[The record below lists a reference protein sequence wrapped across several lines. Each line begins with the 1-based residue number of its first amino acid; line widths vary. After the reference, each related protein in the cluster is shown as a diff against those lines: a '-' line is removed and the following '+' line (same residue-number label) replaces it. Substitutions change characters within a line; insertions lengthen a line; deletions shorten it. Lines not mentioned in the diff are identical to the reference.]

1 MSKMLIA
8 YHSPVRNKFENTLLR
23 AVCCILLLT
32 LFFFFCHFQAN
43 WQSCFFLN
51 LTLWYKLLAT
61 TYTVTWVLLFFF
73 ISNKEME
80 MGEEGGGLGR
90 EQGHAYSS
98 LFNKWCVPHGFA
110 FRTFQLEP
118 VYGIRKEGTNSSYTS
133 GSMNI
138 NFLLVVKNCVR
149 DPNIMRWHLQCM

>member
-1 MSKMLIA
+1 MNLKTLWYVLSAAFCDTVFFSFVISKQTDN
-8 YHSPVRNKFENTLLR
+8 PV
-23 AVCCILLLT
+23 
-32 LFFFFCHFQAN
+32 
-43 WQSCFFLN
+43 FLN
-51 LTLWYKLLAT
+51 LTLWYKLLAI
-61 TYTVTWVLLFFF
+61 TYTVTWVFLFFF

-110 FRTFQLEP
+110 FRNFQLEP
-118 VYGIRKEGTNSSYTS
+118 VYGIRKEVTNSSYTS
-133 GSMNI
+133 SSISI

>member
-1 MSKMLIA
+1 MSKMLIV

-23 AVCCILLLT
+23 TVCCILLNC
-32 LFFFFCHFQAN
+32 FFSFVISKQTDN
-43 WQSCFFLN
+43 PVFLN
-51 LTLWYKLLAT
+51 LTLWYKLLAI
-61 TYTVTWVLLFFF
+61 TYTVTWVFLFFF

-110 FRTFQLEP
+110 FRTFQLAP
-118 VYGIRKEGTNSSYTS
+118 VYGIRKEGTNSSYAS
-133 GSMNI
+133 SSISI

-149 DPNIMRWHLQCM
+149 DPNILRWHVQCM

>member
-1 MSKMLIA
+1 MSKVLIV

-23 AVCCILLLT
+23 AVCCILLNC
-32 LFFFFCHFQAN
+32 FFSFVISKQTDN
-43 WQSCFFLN
+43 PVFLN
-51 LTLWYKLLAT
+51 LTLWYKLLAI
-61 TYTVTWVLLFFF
+61 TYTVTWVFLFFF

-133 GSMNI
+133 GSMSI

>member
-23 AVCCILLLT
+23 AVCCILLNC
-32 LFFFFCHFQAN
+32 FFSFVISKQTDN
-43 WQSCFFLN
+43 PVFLN
-51 LTLWYKLLAT
+51 LTLWYKLLAI
-61 TYTVTWVLLFFF
+61 TYTVTWVFLFFF

-118 VYGIRKEGTNSSYTS
+118 VYGIRKEGTNSSYAS
-133 GSMNI
+133 SSISI

-149 DPNIMRWHLQCM
+149 DPNILRWHVQCM

>member
-1 MSKMLIA
+1 MSNMLIV
-8 YHSPVRNKFENTLLR
+8 YHSPVRNKFEDTLVR
-23 AVCCILLLT
+23 AVCCILRHC
-32 LFFFFCHFQAN
+32 FFSFVISKQTDN
-43 WQSCFFLN
+43 PVFLN
-51 LTLWYKLLAT
+51 LTLWYKLLAI
-61 TYTVTWVLLFFF
+61 TYTVTWVFLFFF

-110 FRTFQLEP
+110 FRNFQLEP
-118 VYGIRKEGTNSSYTS
+118 VYGIRKEVTNSSYTS
-133 GSMNI
+133 SSISI

-149 DPNIMRWHLQCM
+149 DPNILRWHVQCM

>member
-1 MSKMLIA
+1 MSKMLIV

-23 AVCCILLLT
+23 AVCCILLNC
-32 LFFFFCHFQAN
+32 FFSFVISKQTDN
-43 WQSCFFLN
+43 PVFLN
-51 LTLWYKLLAT
+51 LTLWYKLLAI
-61 TYTVTWVLLFFF
+61 TYTVTWVFLFFF

-118 VYGIRKEGTNSSYTS
+118 VYGIRKEGTNSSYAS
-133 GSMNI
+133 SSISI

-149 DPNIMRWHLQCM
+149 DPNILRWHVQCM

>member
-1 MSKMLIA
+1 MSKVLIV

-23 AVCCILLLT
+23 AVCCILLNC
-32 LFFFFCHFQAN
+32 FFSFVISKQTDN
-43 WQSCFFLN
+43 PVFLN
-51 LTLWYKLLAT
+51 LTLWYKLLAI
-61 TYTVTWVLLFFF
+61 TYTVTWVFLFFF

-118 VYGIRKEGTNSSYTS
+118 VYGIRKEGTNSSYAS
-133 GSMNI
+133 SSISI

-149 DPNIMRWHLQCM
+149 DPNILRWHVQCM

>member
-61 TYTVTWVLLFFF
+61 TYTVTWVFLFFF

-110 FRTFQLEP
+110 FRTFQPEP

-133 GSMNI
+133 SSMSI

>member
-1 MSKMLIA
+1 MSKMLIV

-23 AVCCILLLT
+23 AVCCILLNC
-32 LFFFFCHFQAN
+32 FFSFVISKQTDN
-43 WQSCFFLN
+43 PVFLN
-51 LTLWYKLLAT
+51 LTLWYKLLAI
-61 TYTVTWVLLFFF
+61 TYTVTWVFLFFF

-118 VYGIRKEGTNSSYTS
+118 VYGIRKEGTNSSYAS
-133 GSMNI
+133 SSINI

-149 DPNIMRWHLQCM
+149 DPNILRWHVQCM